1 MDQAMAARALQWSSF
16 GFSSA
21 VSACEKASRWQ
32 AALVTLSSMDAVR
45 MERDIFSSSAA
56 ISACAGAAKWE
67 AGLALLAALQ
77 QQELSPVV
85 ITYNSV
91 ITACGNASQ
100 WVAALSLL
108 QRMPMSLAD
117 DTTFHAASYACGE
130 AGHWVEALQLLE
142 EMQSRQL
149 RASTV
154 TLNTAITSCRWD
166 LALHLLRATPHLA
179 DSISFSAAC
188 GACGAGRQ
196 WQWALELLEEALR
209 RSMVTSQ
216 LWTSAISACESWP
229 LALRLFRRMPP
240 AFQAPENVMA
250 TISACTTSLAWD
262 QALALLTPEAP
273 GSQVGAVAAALMR
286 LSRSAAARGVLAPF
300 RRTWHA
306 AHGRDPDLS
315 AVPGLL
321 AIGAGILAVQKPA
334 GVATEAVLDQIS
346 QLLAR
351 DCSLVSRLDQ
361 PTSGVLPVVLDHAD
375 SAAASWFQATFASR
389 LAEKEY
395 FCLCEGFVG
404 PVGTRACVD
413 LPLAT
418 RHFEGGVLSEVAE
431 ASPRARDARTE
442 YEVLRRMAQGEQE
455 FALLRVHPVTGRTH
469 QIRVHLAHLGH
480 PLVGDRTY
488 GASAANAP
496 RLFLHCHQ
504 LSFEDLAGDTFRA
517 VAPLPSE
524 LQDVLQMQRD
534 ENSAGRWKQLL
545 YTGLAEDY
553 NLEVEEI
560 QRRHEREV
568 WQLQERIREMQA
580 EKANKVVEAEAEKEA
595 PQEEE
600 EKVPTVSGIIAGS
613 FDAVEDVG
621 ELQARIHVLET
632 QCATLQKRL
641 NSRPIVYQTRE
652 AAPGRATRGA
662 GSAGLLGLARDIV
675 EQLLRNFTERLLK
688 RDAFLWVFYAHLLIL
703 YAIAASCYAQT
714 SSDVESKALR
724 GVMKQD

>member
-1 MDQAMAARALQWSSF
+1 MTQKDLEQLQAAVLKLATPSELEDLLRGPCSAWRRNWRGSLPFFRWAAGRDMALQVLDVMRGHDVPVNAFHLSLALKSLEKNRRWQLAMQLLQTATQRSEQMDSVVFNAAMSVCKSGAQWQTALALLEAMAARALQWSSF

-524 LQDVLQMQRD
+524 LQDVLTSLT
-534 ENSAGRWKQLL
+534 ENRS
-545 YTGLAEDY
+545 
-553 NLEVEEI
+553 
-560 QRRHEREV
+560 ER
-568 WQLQERIREMQA
+568 
-580 EKANKVVEAEAEKEA
+580 
-595 PQEEE
+595 
-600 EKVPTVSGIIAGS
+600 
-613 FDAVEDVG
+613 
-621 ELQARIHVLET
+621 
-632 QCATLQKRL
+632 
-641 NSRPIVYQTRE
+641 
-652 AAPGRATRGA
+652 
-662 GSAGLLGLARDIV
+662 
-675 EQLLRNFTERLLK
+675 
-688 RDAFLWVFYAHLLIL
+688 
-703 YAIAASCYAQT
+703 
-714 SSDVESKALR
+714 
-724 GVMKQD
+724 